1 MYRITERPND
11 WVIEK
16 ENVLGLWEFV
26 ATAQA
31 VTIAAHIVNDLKVKD
46 IRARRAA

>member
-26 ATAQA
+26 VIPRMIGRMANIDALGSFWASET
-31 VTIAAHIVNDLKVKD
+31 
-46 IRARRAA
+46 